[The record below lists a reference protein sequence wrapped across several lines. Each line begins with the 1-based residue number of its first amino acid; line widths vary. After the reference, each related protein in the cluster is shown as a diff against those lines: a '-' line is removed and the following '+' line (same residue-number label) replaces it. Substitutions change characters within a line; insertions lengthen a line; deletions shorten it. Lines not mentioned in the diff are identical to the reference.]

1 MQTRRGN
8 TGFSL
13 GLGFC
18 FCLVIS
24 GVALQ
29 AVDNMEGNMTASEE
43 TIRHSSALC
52 AGEQQYIDR
61 RKEIV
66 LQALNNLQINCNADL
81 VPHIA
86 LVASGGGQRAAV
98 SLIGFLYQLEKEAM
112 LDTLL
117 YIGGVSGSTWSM
129 AFLYNDPQWSSNMDE
144 AVSKLSGP
152 GVELEHAV
160 AWLTEKSKEEDF
172 SLTDIWG
179 VLTSAGIMKQMDKR
193 RLSEEVSRNATNPY
207 PVYCALEKHCY
218 SHGPLQG
225 KWFEVSPHEA
235 GFTELNLF
243 VETSLLGSK
252 FHNGELME
260 KKPEMDMISLQG
272 VLGCALAHEEVIR
285 DVIPPWLN
293 GPTDDVTK
301 EYLRVYNVLRNLITL
316 TSSTIQDP
324 TALSELD
331 KLQKILH
338 DKVHHNESVLLE
350 SLSPEERKNLFQQW
364 SLGLV
369 RTVEIWG
376 QSLEDGAFK
385 TSVSFIT
392 KQVLPLI
399 LKWEWG
405 TTSNFLYQFQ
415 NDSVPDCLQTKEEF
429 HLIDAGLLI
438 NMAYPSFLGE
448 KRDIDLIIAPE
459 SSAGIMFETLI
470 LARNYAAEVNKPF
483 PPIDNKIL
491 EESDWPKNCYVFEG
505 KEKEPTIIYMP
516 LFNQQNCKDAEEV
529 KAKMK
534 EFSTFT
540 LPFSQEKINFLLETA
555 KTNMKNNREIVLREL
570 RKAALRR
577 MRKMSV

>member
-1 MQTRRGN
+1 MQTHRGN
-8 TGFSL
+8 TGFS

-18 FCLVIS
+18 FWLMIS
-24 GVALQ
+24 RVALQ

-43 TIRHSSALC
+43 TIHHSSSLC

-66 LQALNNLQINCNADL
+66 LQALNNLQINCNEDL

-86 LVASGGGQRAAV
+86 LAASGGGQRAAV

-160 AWLTEKSKEEDF
+160 AWLAEQSKEEHF

-179 VLTSAGIMKQMDKR
+179 VLTSAGIMKQLDKR
-193 RLSEEVSRNATNPY
+193 HLSEEASRNATNPY
-207 PVYCALEKHCY
+207 PIYCALEKYCF

-235 GFTELNLF
+235 GFTELNFF

-252 FHNGELME
+252 FHNRELIE
-260 KKPEMDMISLQG
+260 KKPEMDMIRLQG

-293 GPTDDVTK
+293 VPIDDVSM

-324 TALSELD
+324 TALSELE

-338 DKVHHNESVLLE
+338 DEVHHNESVLLE
-350 SLSPEERKNLFQQW
+350 SLDPEERKNLFQQR
-364 SLGLV
+364 SLGLM
-369 RTVEIWG
+369 RAVEIWG

-385 TSVSFIT
+385 TSVSFLT

-459 SSAGIMFETLI
+459 SSAGTMFETLI

-483 PPIDNKIL
+483 PQIDDKIL
-491 EESDWPKNCYVFEG
+491 EESNWPKDCYVFEG

-529 KAKMK
+529 RERMK
-534 EFSTFT
+534 EFATFR
-540 LPFSQEKINFLLETA
+540 LPFSEEKINFLLETA
-555 KTNMKNNREIVLREL
+555 KTNMKNNKEIVLREM
-570 RKAALRR
+570 RKAVLRR
-577 MRKMSV
+577 MRKMSG

>member
-1 MQTRRGN
+1 SPVMN
-8 TGFSL
+8 
-13 GLGFC
+13 
-18 FCLVIS
+18 CL
-24 GVALQ
+24 Q
-29 AVDNMEGNMTASEE
+29 E

-179 VLTSAGIMKQMDKR
+179 VLTSAGQQER
-193 RLSEEVSRNATNPY
+193 HQPLPRLLVAVKGFLCS
-207 PVYCALEKHCY
+207 L
-218 SHGPLQG
+218 G

-272 VLGCALAHEEVIR
+272 ELHNHCAIYPNSTVVTMPIYT
-285 DVIPPWLN
+285 IP
-293 GPTDDVTK
+293 
-301 EYLRVYNVLRNLITL
+301 
-316 TSSTIQDP
+316 Q
-324 TALSELD
+324 
-331 KLQKILH
+331 LQ
-338 DKVHHNESVLLE
+338 
-350 SLSPEERKNLFQQW
+350 RA
-364 SLGLV
+364 
-369 RTVEIWG
+369 IWM
-376 QSLEDGAFK
+376 
-385 TSVSFIT
+385 
-392 KQVLPLI
+392 
-399 LKWEWG
+399 
-405 TTSNFLYQFQ
+405 
-415 NDSVPDCLQTKEEF
+415 TKEEF

-459 SSAGIMFETLI
+459 SSAGIMFEV
-470 LARNYAAEVNKPF
+470 NYAAEVNKPF

-516 LFNQQNCKDAEEV
+516 LFNQQNCKGLIS
-529 KAKMK
+529 KMK

>member
-1 MQTRRGN
+1 MQTQRGN
-8 TGFSL
+8 TGFSR
-13 GLGFC
+13 LGFC
-18 FCLVIS
+18 FCLIIS

-29 AVDNMEGNMTASEE
+29 AVDNVEGNMIASEE
-43 TIRHSSALC
+43 TIRHSLSLC

-61 RKEIV
+61 RKETV
-66 LQALNNLQINCNADL
+66 RQALSNLQINCNADL

-144 AVSKLSGP
+144 AVSKLLGP

-193 RLSEEVSRNATNPY
+193 RLSEEVSRNVTNPY

-260 KKPEMDMISLQG
+260 KKPEMDMIRLQG
-272 VLGCALAHEEVIR
+272 ILGCALAHEEVIR

-293 GPTDDVTK
+293 VPTDDVTM

-316 TSSTIQDP
+316 VSSTIQDP

-350 SLSPEERKNLFQQW
+350 SLSPEERKTLFQQW
-364 SLGLV
+364 SVGLV
-369 RTVEIWG
+369 GAVDTWG
-376 QSLEDGAFK
+376 QGLEDGAFK
-385 TSVSFIT
+385 TSVSFLT

-415 NDSVPDCLQTKEEF
+415 NNSVPDCLQTKEEF

-470 LARNYAAEVNKPF
+470 LARDYAAEVNKPF
-483 PPIDNKIL
+483 PQIDDKIL
-491 EESDWPKNCYVFEG
+491 EESDWPKDCYVFEG

-529 KAKMK
+529 RAKMK
-534 EFSTFT
+534 EFSTFR
-540 LPFSQEKINFLLETA
+540 LPFNQEKINFLLETA
-555 KTNMKNNREIVLREL
+555 KTNMKNNREIVLREM
-570 RKAALRR
+570 RKAALCR

>member
-1 MQTRRGN
+1 MQTQRGN
-8 TGFSL
+8 TGFS

-18 FCLVIS
+18 FWLMIS

-29 AVDNMEGNMTASEE
+29 TVDNMEGNMTASEE
-43 TIRHSSALC
+43 TIRHSSSLC

-61 RKEIV
+61 RKEVV

-112 LDTLL
+112 LNTLL

-160 AWLTEKSKEEDF
+160 AWLAEQSKEECF

-179 VLTSAGIMKQMDKR
+179 VLTSAGIMKQLDKR
-193 RLSEEVSRNATNPY
+193 HLSEEASRNATNPY
-207 PVYCALEKHCY
+207 PIYCALEKHCF

-252 FHNGELME
+252 FHNGELIE
-260 KKPEMDMISLQG
+260 KKPEMDMIRLQG

-293 GPTDDVTK
+293 VPIGDVTT
-301 EYLRVYNVLRNLITL
+301 EYLRLYNVLRNLITL

-324 TALSELD
+324 TALSELE
-331 KLQKILH
+331 KLQKIL
-338 DKVHHNESVLLE
+338 D
-350 SLSPEERKNLFQQW
+350 
-364 SLGLV
+364 
-369 RTVEIWG
+369 
-376 QSLEDGAFK
+376 D
-385 TSVSFIT
+385 
-392 KQVLPLI
+392 
-399 LKWEWG
+399 
-405 TTSNFLYQFQ
+405 
-415 NDSVPDCLQTKEEF
+415 DSVPDCLQTKEF

-483 PPIDNKIL
+483 PQIDDKIL
-491 EESDWPKNCYVFEG
+491 EESNWPKDCYVFEG

-529 KAKMK
+529 REKMK
-534 EFSTFT
+534 EFSTFH
-540 LPFSQEKINFLLETA
+540 LPFSEEKINFLLETA
-555 KTNMKNNREIVLREL
+555 KTNMKNNREIVLREM

-577 MRKMSV
+577 MRKMSG

>member
-1 MQTRRGN
+1 MQTQRGN
-8 TGFSL
+8 TGFS

-18 FCLVIS
+18 FWLMIS

-29 AVDNMEGNMTASEE
+29 TVDNMEGNMTASEE
-43 TIRHSSALC
+43 TIRHSSSLC

-61 RKEIV
+61 RKEVV

-112 LDTLL
+112 LNTLL

-160 AWLTEKSKEEDF
+160 AWLAEQSKEECF

-179 VLTSAGIMKQMDKR
+179 VLTSAGIMKQLDKR
-193 RLSEEVSRNATNPY
+193 HLSEEASRNATNPY
-207 PVYCALEKHCY
+207 PIYCALEKHCF

-252 FHNGELME
+252 FHNGELIE
-260 KKPEMDMISLQG
+260 KKPEMDMIRLQG

-293 GPTDDVTK
+293 VPIGDVTT
-301 EYLRVYNVLRNLITL
+301 EYLRLYNVLRNLITL

-324 TALSELD
+324 TALSELE
-331 KLQKILH
+331 KLQKILD
-338 DKVHHNESVLLE
+338 DKVNHNESVLME
-350 SLSPEERKNLFQQW
+350 SLDPEERKILFQQR

-369 RTVEIWG
+369 RAVEIWG
-376 QSLEDGAFK
+376 QSLEDGTFK
-385 TSVSFIT
+385 TSVSFLT

-415 NDSVPDCLQTKEEF
+415 NDSVPDCLQTKEF

-483 PPIDNKIL
+483 PQIDDKIL
-491 EESDWPKNCYVFEG
+491 EESNWPKDCYVFEG

-529 KAKMK
+529 REKMK
-534 EFSTFT
+534 EFSTFH
-540 LPFSQEKINFLLETA
+540 LPFSEEKINFLLETA
-555 KTNMKNNREIVLREL
+555 KTNMKNNREIVLREM

-577 MRKMSV
+577 MRKMSG

>member
-1 MQTRRGN
+1 
-8 TGFSL
+8 
-13 GLGFC
+13 
-18 FCLVIS
+18 
-24 GVALQ
+24 
-29 AVDNMEGNMTASEE
+29 
-43 TIRHSSALC
+43 
-52 AGEQQYIDR
+52 
-61 RKEIV
+61 
-66 LQALNNLQINCNADL
+66 
-81 VPHIA
+81 
-86 LVASGGGQRAAV
+86 
-98 SLIGFLYQLEKEAM
+98 M

-144 AVSKLSGP
+144 AVSKLLGP

-193 RLSEEVSRNATNPY
+193 RLSEEVSRNVTNPY

-260 KKPEMDMISLQG
+260 KKPEMDMIRLQG
-272 VLGCALAHEEVIR
+272 ILGCALAHEEVIR

-293 GPTDDVTK
+293 VPTDDVTM

-316 TSSTIQDP
+316 VSSTIQDP

-350 SLSPEERKNLFQQW
+350 SLSPEERKTLFQQW
-364 SLGLV
+364 SVGLV
-369 RTVEIWG
+369 GAVDTWG
-376 QSLEDGAFK
+376 QGLEDGAFK
-385 TSVSFIT
+385 TSVSFLT

-415 NDSVPDCLQTKEEF
+415 NNSVPDCLQTKEEF

-470 LARNYAAEVNKPF
+470 LARDYAAEVNKPF
-483 PPIDNKIL
+483 PQIDDKIL
-491 EESDWPKNCYVFEG
+491 EESDWPKDCYVFEG

-529 KAKMK
+529 RAKMK
-534 EFSTFT
+534 EFSTFR
-540 LPFSQEKINFLLETA
+540 LPFNQEKINFLLETA
-555 KTNMKNNREIVLREL
+555 KTNMKNNREIVLREM
-570 RKAALRR
+570 RKAALCR

>member
-1 MQTRRGN
+1 SPVMN
-8 TGFSL
+8 
-13 GLGFC
+13 
-18 FCLVIS
+18 CL
-24 GVALQ
+24 Q
-29 AVDNMEGNMTASEE
+29 E

-179 VLTSAGIMKQMDKR
+179 VLTSA
-193 RLSEEVSRNATNPY
+193 EEVSRNATNPY
-207 PVYCALEKHCY
+207 PVYCALEKHCFLC
-218 SHGPLQG
+218 SLG

-272 VLGCALAHEEVIR
+272 ELHNHCAIYPNSTVVTMPIYT
-285 DVIPPWLN
+285 IPQLQRAIWMVVNIPFIL
-293 GPTDDVTK
+293 TK
-301 EYLRVYNVLRNLITL
+301 LCFCA
-316 TSSTIQDP
+316 SS
-324 TALSELD
+324 
-331 KLQKILH
+331 
-338 DKVHHNESVLLE
+338 
-350 SLSPEERKNLFQQW
+350 
-364 SLGLV
+364 
-369 RTVEIWG
+369 
-376 QSLEDGAFK
+376 
-385 TSVSFIT
+385 SVSFIT

-459 SSAGIMFETLI
+459 SSAGIMFEV
-470 LARNYAAEVNKPF
+470 NYAAEVNKPF

-516 LFNQQNCKDAEEV
+516 LFNQQNCKG
-529 KAKMK
+529 
-534 EFSTFT
+534 
-540 LPFSQEKINFLLETA
+540 LICQP
-555 KTNMKNNREIVLREL
+555 
-570 RKAALRR
+570 
-577 MRKMSV
+577 

>member
-1 MQTRRGN
+1 MQAQKGN
-8 TGFSL
+8 TGFSA
-13 GLGFC
+13 LGFC
-18 FCLVIS
+18 FCLMIS

-29 AVDNMEGNMTASEE
+29 AVDNMEGNVTASEE
-43 TIRHSSALC
+43 TVRHSPSLC

-66 LQALNNLQINCNADL
+66 LQALNNLQINCSADF

-98 SLIGFLYQLEKEAM
+98 SLTGFLYQLEKEAM

-129 AFLYNDPQWSSNMDE
+129 AVLYNDPQWSSNMDE
-144 AVSKLSGP
+144 ALSRLLGP

-160 AWLTEKSKEEDF
+160 AWLAEKSKEEHF

-179 VLTSAGIMKQMDKR
+179 VLTSAGIMKQMDER
-193 RLSEEVSRNATNPY
+193 RLSEEASRNATNPY
-207 PVYCALEKHCY
+207 PVYCALEKHCFA
-218 SHGPLQG
+218 HGPLQG

-260 KKPEMDMISLQG
+260 KKPEMDMIRLQG
-272 VLGCALAHEEVIR
+272 FFGCALAHEEVIR

-293 GPTDDVTK
+293 VPADDVTK

-316 TSSTIQDP
+316 TSSTIKDP

-350 SLSPEERKNLFQQW
+350 SLSPEERKSLFQQW
-364 SLGLV
+364 GLGLV
-369 RTVEIWG
+369 QAVEAWG

-385 TSVSFIT
+385 TSVSILT
-392 KQVLPLI
+392 KKVLPLI

-429 HLIDAGLLI
+429 HLIDGGLLI

-483 PPIDNKIL
+483 PQIDDKIL
-491 EESDWPKNCYVFEG
+491 EESDWPKDCYVFEG

-529 KAKMK
+529 KARMK
-534 EFSTFT
+534 EFSTFQ

-555 KTNMKNNREIVLREL
+555 KANMKNNREIVLREM

-577 MRKMSV
+577 MRKMSK

>member
-1 MQTRRGN
+1 SPVIN
-8 TGFSL
+8 
-13 GLGFC
+13 C
-18 FCLVIS
+18 F
-24 GVALQ
+24 Q
-29 AVDNMEGNMTASEE
+29 E
-43 TIRHSSALC
+43 TIHHSSSLC

-66 LQALNNLQINCNADL
+66 LQALNNLQINCSADL

-86 LVASGGGQRAAV
+86 LAASGGGQRAAV

-160 AWLTEKSKEEDF
+160 AWLAEQSKEEHF

-179 VLTSAGIMKQMDKR
+179 VLTSA
-193 RLSEEVSRNATNPY
+193 EEASRNATNPY
-207 PVYCALEKHCY
+207 PIYCALEKYCF

-252 FHNGELME
+252 FHNRELIE
-260 KKPEMDMISLQG
+260 KKPEMDMIRLQG
-272 VLGCALAHEEVIR
+272 ELYNHCAVYPNSTVITMPIFK
-285 DVIPPWLN
+285 IPQLQREKKS
-293 GPTDDVTK
+293 V
-301 EYLRVYNVLRNLITL
+301 
-316 TSSTIQDP
+316 P
-324 TALSELD
+324 TAESWAGEGSRDLGPKFGGWSFQNIRCVFYRPGAQAGVTGQKRIEKD
-331 KLQKILH
+331 KINLTKLCFC
-338 DKVHHNESVLLE
+338 VF
-350 SLSPEERKNLFQQW
+350 SL
-364 SLGLV
+364 
-369 RTVEIWG
+369 
-376 QSLEDGAFK
+376 
-385 TSVSFIT
+385 VSFLT

-415 NDSVPDCLQTKEEF
+415 NDSVPDCLQTEEEF

-459 SSAGIMFETLI
+459 SSAGTMFEV
-470 LARNYAAEVNKPF
+470 NYAAEVNKPF
-483 PPIDNKIL
+483 PQIDDKIL
-491 EESDWPKNCYVFEG
+491 EESNWPKDCYVFEG
-505 KEKEPTIIYMP
+505 KEKEATIIYMP
-516 LFNQQNCKDAEEV
+516 LFNQQNCKG
-529 KAKMK
+529 
-534 EFSTFT
+534 
-540 LPFSQEKINFLLETA
+540 LICQP
-555 KTNMKNNREIVLREL
+555 
-570 RKAALRR
+570 
-577 MRKMSV
+577 